1 MPCAKTKTLL
11 KQETSKAKEEQL
23 QIAVLAYQ
31 TALKSDEIMSIQQV
45 AQHFQVPHST
55 LQNRI
60 NGHRSFLE
68 VNVKKS
74 WLADGLLDQVSRAK
88 TSLTPRGTSD
98 HELMRSSMRNWVN
111 PLSLLVRNGFASGW
125 RRQQGLQLRW
135 QKQQ

>member
-1 MPCAKTKTLL
+1 MPHTKTKTLL

-60 NGHRSFLE
+60 NGHRSVLE
-68 VNVKKS
+68 VNAKKS
-74 WLADGLLDQVSRAK
+74 WLADEGSRVLVDFLIKAAAEGFPETKRHLRSQVNEIIHEK
-88 TSLTPRGTSD
+88 LSD
-98 HELMRSSMRNWVN
+98 PSFSVGEIWVD
-111 PLSLLVRNGFASGW
+111 
-125 RRQQGLQLRW
+125 
-135 QKQQ
+135 